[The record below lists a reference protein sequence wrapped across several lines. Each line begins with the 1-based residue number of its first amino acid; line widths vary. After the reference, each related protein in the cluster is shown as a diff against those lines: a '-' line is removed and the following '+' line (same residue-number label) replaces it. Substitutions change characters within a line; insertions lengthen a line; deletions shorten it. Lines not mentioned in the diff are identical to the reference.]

1 MRKALG
7 IGSLGFLVLSAAAAF
22 AAEPKPESGYL
33 PRLDNDGWEILFD
46 GKDLHAWNVDPKAG
60 VWAINGQGELHPVRS
75 GPTIYTR
82 QRYCDFVLELDFKM
96 APKKKSNSGVFIR
109 VHSLRNPVNTGMEI
123 QILDNAAYGAR
134 WSSMNANG
142 ALYGLVHPSVDANK
156 PMGEWNHFRITAND
170 ALISVELNGKQI
182 VKADLAQWTT
192 ARRNPDGKGNKFP
205 YPIAA
210 LPREGFIG
218 LQNYGGRALWFRN
231 IRLKPLSDRKPQ
243 HTGKEPIAA
252 VLRTPV
258 AK

>member
-1 MRKALG
+1 MRKALA
-7 IGSLGFLVLSAAAAF
+7 IGSLGLLVLAAAAS
-22 AAEPKPESGYL
+22 AAEPQHGYQ
-33 PRLDNDGWEILFD
+33 PRIDNDGWEILFD
-46 GKDLHAWNVDPKAG
+46 GKDLNAWNVDPKAG
-60 VWAINGQGELHPVRS
+60 VWAIDDQGELHTVRG
-75 GPTIYTR
+75 GPTIFTR

-96 APKKKSNSGVFIR
+96 APKKRSNSGVFIR
-109 VHSLRNPVNTGMEI
+109 VHNPRNPVNTGMEI

-134 WSSMNANG
+134 WNSMNANG

-170 ALISVELNGKQI
+170 ALITIELNGKQI
-182 VKADLAQWTT
+182 IKADLAQWTT
-192 ARRNPDGKGNKFP
+192 ARKNPDGKGNKFP
-205 YPIAA
+205 HPIAA

-252 VLRTPV
+252 VLQKPAAR
-258 AK
+258 